1 MVCQAGSARLHW
13 RDVRLRHANRWP
25 DARLQMSHLILVALR
40 PALAA
45 FSCRAQSLLVLGKP
59 GTGKTTL
66 LRDIARIM
74 STPPQQGGLGLAVLI
89 VDTSNEIAGGPAQ
102 LVALPKERLP
112 YSSQQPACKSGPCMS
127 SRRAICLVGSH
138 LDLNLSKFMR
148 IIASSVLSGCQ
159 LRPLPRMR
167 R

>member
-25 DARLQMSHLILVALR
+25 DARLQMSHLILGALR

-89 VDTSNEIAGGPAQ
+89 VDTSNEIAGEGSMVSHTQ
-102 LVALPKERLP
+102 HSRDKLN
-112 YSSQQPACKSGPCMS
+112 ACW
-127 SRRAICLVGSH
+127 
-138 LDLNLSKFMR
+138 
-148 IIASSVLSGCQ
+148 GCVWGWQ
-159 LRPLPRMR
+159 WS
-167 R
+167 